1 MLGGRNASDIN
12 KQTRTTTLLK
22 MERSAYRLAV
32 DFQDPSSKNEFDVL
46 NRNEWLEEAVVQE
59 QDIDPIVAAE
69 MALSAQN

>member
-1 MLGGRNASDIN
+1 
-12 KQTRTTTLLK
+12 

-69 MALSAQN
+69 MALSAEN